1 MLQQVNSLLDRV
13 LVGVRVGSL
22 WFARAGGVMILL
34 TVALVTVEV
43 VSRMVIGRSAVHA
56 TELTGYIAG
65 ISASWSFAY
74 TLMCKAHIRIDALY
88 LTFPM
93 KVRGMLDLLALLA
106 LAMFAILV
114 VDAVFSVVSNSYTGG
129 STANTPLGTPLWI
142 PQLLWLVGFTWFSF
156 AVSIVALRA
165 FFGLLSGDADGVQ
178 KLAGSPTL
186 DEQIEDENREVHS

>member
-22 WFARAGGVMILL
+22 WFARAGGVLILL
-34 TVALVTVEV
+34 TVVLVTIEV
-43 VSRMVIGRSAVHA
+43 ASRIFMGRSAVHA

-88 LTFPM
+88 LNFST
-93 KVRGMLDLLALLA
+93 KVRGMLDLLALLG

-114 VDAVFSVVSNSYTGG
+114 VDAVFSVVSHSYTGG

-142 PQLLWLVGFTWFSF
+142 PQSLWMLGLIWFSF
-156 AVSIVALRA
+156 AVSMVTLRA
-165 FFGLLSGDADGVQ
+165 VFGLLAGDAEGVQ

-186 DEQIEDENREVHS
+186 DEQIEDENREAHS